1 MYSSYLERNFLLWT
15 RSFDKQLRPMDSDS
29 FRSFQTPPSQKRSNS
44 ISIIYVSPECAEV
57 LSKKQQAGSRRR
69 KMPNLTSFGGV
80 CDTPISVYKSGKTR
94 VFEKTSLYLKFCKQ
108 MFEICFSRLLL
119 CIRKK
124 GFFVKPWASWHQG
137 LHFK

>member
-1 MYSSYLERNFLLWT
+1 M
-15 RSFDKQLRPMDSDS
+15 SFDKQLRPMDSDS

-94 VFEKTSLYLKFCKQ
+94 VFEKKLHSILNSVSNCLRFVFLDYCYAFERKAFCKTL
-108 MFEICFSRLLL
+108 SNLT
-119 CIRKK
+119 
-124 GFFVKPWASWHQG
+124 SG
-137 LHFK
+137 LAF